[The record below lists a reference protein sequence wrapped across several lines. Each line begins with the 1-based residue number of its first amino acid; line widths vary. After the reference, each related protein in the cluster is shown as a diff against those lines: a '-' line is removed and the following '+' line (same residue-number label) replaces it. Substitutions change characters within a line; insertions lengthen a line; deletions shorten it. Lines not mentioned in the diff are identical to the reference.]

1 MQLFDKP
8 NKYTL
13 FYYLFSSNFAH
24 TTTFEPV
31 LLFRLPSLLPKVKT
45 DSENSMQLFDKPNK
59 YTLFY
64 YLFSSNF
71 AHTTTFEPVL
81 LFRLPSLL
89 PKVKTDGSQAER
101 KQKVRFDSVSLHKP
115 GRTKAKGEVRF
126 RFTPYSLHHLLSD
139 GPTVVPSLVSIFPL
153 FLILTILQSNRSNKM
168 KGIKEFW
175 K

>member
-1 MQLFDKP
+1 
-8 NKYTL
+8 
-13 FYYLFSSNFAH
+13 
-24 TTTFEPV
+24 
-31 LLFRLPSLLPKVKT
+31 
-45 DSENSMQLFDKPNK
+45 MQLFDKPNK

-101 KQKVRFDSVSLHKP
+101 KQKVRFDSVSLH
-115 GRTKAKGEVRF
+115 TH
-126 RFTPYSLHHLLSD
+126 FTICFLTAQPLF
-139 GPTVVPSLVSIFPL
+139 PPWFSIFPL
-153 FLILTILQSNRSNKM
+153 FIVLTILPQNTILQSNRSDKI
-168 KGIKEFW
+168 KGVKDFW